1 VIFEPFGDPATA
13 TSLVTM
19 VYPPSSRR
27 VDCVVVLEI
36 VATPEGPAT
45 VVDITLPRASYAVHD
60 HAVSPLVFVPTVRPH
75 ASYAYSV
82 VIGLPVAGVGPVV
95 DLRSPNC
102 LVPAG
107 RPHTA
112 GALLI
117 SP

>member
-1 VIFEPFGDPATA
+1 MVEPFGDPATA
-13 TSLVTM
+13 TPLVTV
-19 VYPPSSRR
+19 VYPPFVTR
-27 VDCVVVLEI
+27 VDSVVVLEI

-45 VVDITLPRASYAVHD
+45 VVEITLPRPSYPVHD

-82 VIGLPVAGVGPVV
+82 VIGVPVAGVGPVV
-95 DLRSPNC
+95 DFRRPNC

-112 GALLI
+112 GALLT